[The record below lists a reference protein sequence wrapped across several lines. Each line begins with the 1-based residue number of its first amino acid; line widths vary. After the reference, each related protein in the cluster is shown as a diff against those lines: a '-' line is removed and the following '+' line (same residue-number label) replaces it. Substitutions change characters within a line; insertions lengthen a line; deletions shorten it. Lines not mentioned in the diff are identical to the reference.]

1 MSEKSQNETAELPS
15 FFSKDY
21 IVGIKKEHGEI
32 ENVYSS
38 ENSSKNF
45 DYPDQSLNS
54 KTPWFRHSY
63 HLIFIDFDFDI
74 LFCLYIHLK
83 TST

>member
-1 MSEKSQNETAELPS
+1 MSEKSQDETAELPS
-15 FFSKDY
+15 FFSQDY

-63 HLIFIDFDFDI
+63 LKKTKDFNI
-74 LFCLYIHLK
+74 LFCFYIHLK
-83 TST
+83 TSTQQ

>member
-1 MSEKSQNETAELPS
+1 MSEKSLDEPAELPS
-15 FFSKDY
+15 FFSQDY
-21 IVGIKKEHGEI
+21 IVGIKKEHGQI

-63 HLIFIDFDFDI
+63 LKKTKDFNI
-74 LFCLYIHLK
+74 RFCFYIHLK
-83 TST
+83 TSTQQ

>member
-1 MSEKSQNETAELPS
+1 MSEKSQDETAELPS
-15 FFSKDY
+15 FFSQDY

-45 DYPDQSLNS
+45 DYPDQSLSS

-63 HLIFIDFDFDI
+63 LIYLPDM
-74 LFCLYIHLK
+74 
-83 TST
+83 

>member
-1 MSEKSQNETAELPS
+1 MSEKSLDETAELPS
-15 FFSKDY
+15 FFSQDY

-63 HLIFIDFDFDI
+63 QT
-74 LFCLYIHLK
+74 CRYIK
-83 TST
+83 KYSN